1 MSYSIDISP
10 VQRVLSGDYIKYY
23 AVNSTS
29 CPVTSFGITRKP
41 LTLLEAKGGSH
52 E

>member
-10 VQRVLSGDYIKYY
+10 FQRVLGGDYIKYY

-29 CPVTSFGITRKP
+29 CPVTSFGITSKP
-41 LTLLEAKGGSH
+41 ATLLEAKGGSH

>member
-10 VQRVLSGDYIKYY
+10 FQRVLGGDYIKYH

-29 CPVTSFGITRKP
+29 CPVIPFRVTRKP